1 LKNIRPNR
9 AGRTYQIQMEPASRR
24 ILASHVCRRPGR
36 THHTHISFPPTIH
49 PLACVRPGYWSLP
62 VKAAAADLVRPGGSS
77 GANRAE
83 LNLPA
88 EPEGSWAVGAV
99 AIRSPAPTEV
109 KRPCRPTRR
118 PTPRPY
124 RQFRGAHGGAPVFS
138 SRPAK
143 RAHHQSTTTAA
154 PRRASL
160 AWPGLTH
167 LPARAG
173 PPLPLSLGSGSGSAA
188 WLWLGAVASPNS
200 PGARGRPCMNELNLT
215 RRSRTGAKGRI
226 VDDASAFFGFEII
239 CPAQRAAGPPAS

>member
-1 LKNIRPNR
+1 
-9 AGRTYQIQMEPASRR
+9 MPA
-24 ILASHVCRRPGR
+24 ARPGR

-138 SRPAK
+138 SRKARP
-143 RAHHQSTTTAA
+143 TTSPPPTAA
-154 PRRASL
+154 PRWPAPPACVCRRRATEFPGSAGASL
-160 AWPGLTH
+160 HEWTEPTRRTGVRSIGFFGGLLH
-167 LPARAG
+167 AMPNGRARLVVDRAALVMLTCRRCWLLTLTS
-173 PPLPLSLGSGSGSAA
+173 PLH
-188 WLWLGAVASPNS
+188 
-200 PGARGRPCMNELNLT
+200 RGRYPVT
-215 RRSRTGAKGRI
+215 SFYYT
-226 VDDASAFFGFEII
+226 
-239 CPAQRAAGPPAS
+239 